1 LSEIL
6 EIFAVFVVDEIC
18 GGGVA
23 VAAPVDPR
31 PPAMSSADSLA
42 SGRSRRAGPPL
53 PRPKRVRVYFVDAD
67 ATDTDSS
74 GDEDERGKRR
84 VREVIHIDVEA
95 AGSAPTAL
103 ALVPPK
109 KRPLA
114 SSAAAALARRRA
126 AAAGFRRSFRG
137 VRLRPWGKFAAEI
150 RDPAQRKRLWLGTFD
165 TAEEAAAVYDDAA
178 LRLKGSKAVVNFPS
192 VPVSPSPR
200 MKLRP
205 RWEAAAA
212 SASDPEV
219 DDDDGALASPLAPP
233 SPAPLEPEPQ
243 AADAAAP
250 FYPFA
255 SPTSSLRYGPD
266 EAAAAPVLP
275 AFDFLHGELGDI
287 GAAAAPSKAA
297 AAELDWLPWWEGE
310 EFVTATRLTPSAGA
324 AAVSVV

>member
-1 LSEIL
+1 
-6 EIFAVFVVDEIC
+6 VFVVDEIYC
-18 GGGVA
+18 GGMA
-23 VAAPVDPR
+23 VAAPVYPR

-53 PRPKRVRVYFVDAD
+53 SRPKRVRVYFVDAD

-74 GDEDERGKRR
+74 GDEDERAKRR
-84 VREVIHIDVEA
+84 VREVIDIDVEA
-95 AGSAPTAL
+95 AGSAPAAL

-109 KRPLA
+109 KRPLPF
-114 SSAAAALARRRA
+114 SAAAALARRRA
-126 AAAGFRRSFRG
+126 AAAGFRRPYRG

-178 LRLKGSKAVVNFPS
+178 LRLKGSQAVVNFPS
-192 VPVSPSPR
+192 APVAPSPR

-205 RWEAAAA
+205 RREIPCPEAAAT
-212 SASDPEV
+212 ASDPEGDDD
-219 DDDDGALASPLAPP
+219 DDDDGTLTSPLAAP

-250 FYPFA
+250 FCPFA
-255 SPTSSLRYGPD
+255 SPTSVLRYGPD
-266 EAAAAPVLP
+266 EVAGAPALP
-275 AFDFLHGELGDI
+275 AFDFLYGELGDI

-297 AAELDWLPWWEGE
+297 AAEFDWLPWWEGE
-310 EFVTATRLTPSAGA
+310 DFVTATALTPSA

>member
-1 LSEIL
+1 
-6 EIFAVFVVDEIC
+6 
-18 GGGVA
+18 
-23 VAAPVDPR
+23 
-31 PPAMSSADSLA
+31 MSFADSLS
-42 SGRSRRAGPPL
+42 SGRSRRSGPPL

-84 VREVIHIDVEA
+84 VREVIDIDVEA
-95 AGSAPTAL
+95 AGSAPAAL
-103 ALVPPK
+103 TLVPPK
-109 KRPLA
+109 KRLLP

-126 AAAGFRRSFRG
+126 SAAGFRRLFRG

-178 LRLKGSKAVVNFPS
+178 LRLKGSQAVVNFPS
-192 VPVSPSPR
+192 APVAPSLR

-205 RWEAAAA
+205 RREIPCPEAAAA
-212 SASDPEV
+212 AASNPKGV
-219 DDDDGALASPLAPP
+219 NDDGALASTLAPP

-250 FYPFA
+250 FCPFA
-255 SPTSSLRYGPD
+255 SPTSVLRYGPD
-266 EAAAAPVLP
+266 EVAAAPALP
-275 AFDFLHGELGDI
+275 AFDFLYGELGDI

-297 AAELDWLPWWEGE
+297 AAEFDWLPWWEGE
-310 EFVTATRLTPSAGA
+310 DFVTATGLTPSAGA